1 MDRADAATMTN
12 SMREAFLAS
21 GRDVAE
27 RKTVTGNAFLVSGR
41 AIGQFEERAG
51 LLRVRLWLGDK
62 ERAAFEGRPTF
73 DRDSGWLHVISDDD
87 VRFVCGLAPV
97 AYRAAVSGKGAP
109 PSARAVE
116 MPSNEMP
123 ARVPPGGSEEKK
135 KGAATRRPP
144 SGPARRA

>member
-1 MDRADAATMTN
+1 MDRADVATLSNT
-12 SMREAFLAS
+12 MREAFLGS

-51 LLRVRLWLGDK
+51 TLRVRLWLADK

-73 DRDSGWLHVISDDD
+73 DRDSGWLHVISDED
-87 VRFVCGLAPV
+87 VTFVTGLAAA
-97 AYRAAVSGKGAP
+97 AYRAAASGKAAP
-109 PSARAVE
+109 PSARSVE
-116 MPSNEMP
+116 MPSSEMP

-135 KGAATRRPP
+135 KGAVRRPP
-144 SGPARRA
+144 SRPAGPRA